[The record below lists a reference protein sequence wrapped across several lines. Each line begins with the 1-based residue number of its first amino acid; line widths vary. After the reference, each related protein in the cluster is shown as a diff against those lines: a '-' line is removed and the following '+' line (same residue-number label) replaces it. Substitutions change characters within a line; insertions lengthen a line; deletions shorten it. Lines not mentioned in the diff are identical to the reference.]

1 MINLHIPAI
10 DLLKK
15 FPLEGV
21 ILNKVMT
28 SHTHT
33 VMHLSAYTRANG

>member
-28 SHTHT
+28 SHT